1 MPTII
6 SIAVFLCLLM
16 AGLIRKPAGSH
27 MQARWHPYAGR
38 RGGTWKPA

>member
-16 AGLIRKPAGSH
+16 AGPIRKPAGSH
-27 MQARWHPYAGR
+27 MQAVGHPYAGR